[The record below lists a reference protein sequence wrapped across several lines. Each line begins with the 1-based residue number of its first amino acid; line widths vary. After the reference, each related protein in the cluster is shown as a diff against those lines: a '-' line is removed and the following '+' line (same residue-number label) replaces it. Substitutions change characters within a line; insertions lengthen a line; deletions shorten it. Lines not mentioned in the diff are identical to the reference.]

1 MPRINSS
8 SKYNQTQSLENDKNQ
23 WHYYNVYGQWK
34 NVLPKSE
41 ENKKLYRSSTTTLP
55 WLIKW
60 CLIICFYFAN
70 WETFLLATEASI
82 STISSPDLLQSVP
95 LICKSDK
102 ISILLIENI
111 LEQTVLYALV
121 PLGELIN
128 HVISYLKI

>member
-41 ENKKLYRSSTTTLP
+41 ENKKLYRSSTTMLP

-102 ISILLIENI
+102 NF
-111 LEQTVLYALV
+111 Y
-121 PLGELIN
+121 LIN
-128 HVISYLKI
+128 RKYIWANSFICLGTSGGINKPCYKLS